1 MYLSP
6 EQKEK
11 LESIYQSFLN
21 DKKILRMKEFSMHR
35 GSNCYEHTF
44 KVVKRA
50 IHHVEISSK
59 KNIDPEVV
67 LVGAILNDYYLYDW
81 RSDREKLR
89 GHGKNH
95 PHIAADNA
103 EKDFEISED
112 VKKIIHSHMWPI
124 NFSEYPKTREA
135 KIVSI
140 SDKAVTLKEVLT
152 TKGHKKKNEQKY
164 FDYIK
169 TLFDEGG
176 K

>member
-1 MYLSP
+1 MKINK
-6 EQKEK
+6 EQKEQ
-11 LESIYQSFLN
+11 LEKIYQTFLN
-21 DKKILRMKEFSMHR
+21 DEKIKRMINIPMHR
-35 GSNCYEHTF
+35 GSNCYIHSF
-44 KVVKRA
+44 KVAKRA
-50 IHHVEISSK
+50 IKRAIGTHK
-59 KNIDPEVV
+59 DNINLEMV
-67 LVGAILNDYYLYDW
+67 LLGAILHDYYLYDW

>member
-21 DKKILRMKEFSMHR
+21 DEKILRMKEFSMHR

-59 KNIDPEVV
+59 KNINSEVV
-67 LVGAILNDYYLYDW
+67 LVGAILHDYYLYDW
-81 RSDREKLR
+81 RVDRSKLK
-89 GHGKNH
+89 GHAKH
-95 PHIAADNA
+95 HVQIALENA
-103 EKDFEISED
+103 SKDFDISKE
-112 VKKIIHSHMWPI
+112 VKEVIGTHMWPI
-124 NFSEYPKTREA
+124 NIKNYPKSREA

-140 SDKAVTLKEVLT
+140 NDKMVALCEALTSKRYKNKHRENYLKR
-152 TKGHKKKNEQKY
+152 
-164 FDYIK
+164 ISR
-169 TLFDEGG
+169 LFE
-176 K
+176 

>member
-21 DKKILRMKEFSMHR
+21 DEKILRMKEFSMHR

-59 KNIDPEVV
+59 KNINPEVV
-67 LVGAILNDYYLYDW
+67 LVGAILHDYYLYDW
-81 RSDREKLR
+81 RVDRSKLK
-89 GHGKNH
+89 GHAKH
-95 PHIAADNA
+95 HVQIALENA
-103 EKDFEISED
+103 CKDFDISKE
-112 VKKIIHSHMWPI
+112 VKEVIGTHMWPI
-124 NFSEYPKTREA
+124 NIKNYPKSREA

-140 SDKAVTLKEVLT
+140 NDKMVALCEAFTSKRYKNKHRENYLKR
-152 TKGHKKKNEQKY
+152 
-164 FDYIK
+164 ISR
-169 TLFDEGG
+169 LFE
-176 K
+176 